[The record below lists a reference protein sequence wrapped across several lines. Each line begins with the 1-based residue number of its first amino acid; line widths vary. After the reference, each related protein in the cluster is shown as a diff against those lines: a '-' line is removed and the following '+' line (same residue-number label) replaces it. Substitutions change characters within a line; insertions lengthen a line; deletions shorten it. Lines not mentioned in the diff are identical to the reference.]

1 MIFNNNYL
9 ALGNDMFQFAFVG
22 YSTVTAVM
30 IMVLLEHTSIPAK
43 QIVP

>member
-9 ALGNDMFQFAFVG
+9 ALDNDMFQSAFVG
-22 YSTVTAVM
+22 YSTVTAVT
-30 IMVLLEHTSIPAK
+30 ITILLERTLIPAK